1 MSSIFET
8 YTSNLGATGITPSQ
22 FAILVLDMME
32 GHSSGGL
39 AGLLDRFRDNG
50 LDDAVR
56 SWVGNGKN
64 ILLTPPDV
72 ERVLGTARI
81 ELLAHKAGVPPKTAA
96 AEIASLLPQ
105 LVDKLTPGGF
115 MPDEEGIRR
124 NFGLLREKIGML

>member
-22 FAILVLDMME
+22 FALLVLDMMRSN
-32 GHSSGGL
+32 SSGGL
-39 AGLLDRFRDNG
+39 AGLLDRFKDAG

-64 ILLTPPDV
+64 LILSPQDV

-81 ELLAHKAGVPPKTAA
+81 ELLAHKAGVPPKAAA
-96 AEIASLLPQ
+96 AETASLLPQ

-115 MPDEEGIRR
+115 LPDDDTLGR
-124 NFGLLREKIGML
+124 NFDLLRDKIGML